1 MLTIWTLP
9 FKFRS
14 PPLDSRFRLNHWWS
28 PKGSSHPLRPP
39 ILPLLRSP
47 IKRGHNGTP
56 PTAPCPPP
64 SLFRPNNFTL
74 LQSALPRLSYLT
86 RENILAFN
94 NHQELQKC
102 NWAPESLLK
111 RSTKED
117 QSLGG
122 TRKKALLK
130 NYWRHLSTS
139 TVNHRSHSLW
149 FSVIIAFIVIQKIG
163 PLKMWLGFG

>member
-94 NHQELQKC
+94 NHQGLQVQLG
-102 NWAPESLLK
+102 S
-111 RSTKED
+111 RVFVKEIH
-117 QSLGG
+117 QRGSAFGWNQEKSIA
-122 TRKKALLK
+122 KK
-130 NYWRHLSTS
+130 YWRHLSTS

>member
-86 RENILAFN
+86 RENILALN
-94 NHQELQKC
+94 NHQELQVQLG
-102 NWAPESLLK
+102 S
-111 RSTKED
+111 RVFVKEIH
-117 QSLGG
+117 QRGSEFGYSR

-130 NYWRHLSTS
+130 NIDAICPLLLLTTGPIHCDFLLLLP
-139 TVNHRSHSLW
+139 SLW
-149 FSVIIAFIVIQKIG
+149 FRKLA
-163 PLKMWLGFG
+163 L